1 MAKQELLIINALK
14 NIFPEASW
22 SWAIPALRR
31 SPLIWGKLESEGFPQ
46 ILVQE
51 IGSEPTDW
59 TPGRIGAAVL
69 NREYSDMV
77 NWPINSFSDLPA
89 ELRNQVHQTYQDY
102 ENSKDQIL
110 SLGDAFQLSLAL
122 LGEKNSGKTWKEI
135 IGQLSPQNGWLF
147 PLTCLFDLVEDQSEF
162 VQILKPDPGM
172 QVLLSRPLSPAAR
185 VELLSSVLLTMDA
198 ASLEEWIKALNKEV
212 PDLGPKV
219 AQILLAKQKLEP
231 SSIQESVTFS
241 LLNQL
246 AGNPETALELLKEA
260 ADKNQRL
267 HGKLAANLNKVRAG
281 LQQPQ
286 INDKAWQELT
296 KAISDP
302 EGMDE
307 NVQEI
312 SDIIRSLMDNKY
324 YAAAGDLIS
333 KLQDPLPE
341 HPELITALAEYAL
354 SQNQKTRAG
363 QLALLALEKNGEG
376 KSPPENLSSVLLQ
389 VGNLEECVQ
398 SAQSYLSKHPNHLQ
412 TNLVIAEAFNRLGNH
427 SSAATQAQIAS
438 VLNPQDIPLH
448 RKLAGYQEQAE
459 YWKDA
464 LETRSNILSK
474 LQSVKE
480 AKSQPEPYLPLKD
493 LLSFAA
499 SAYGAQQPK
508 RAITACNQILEQ
520 DPDNSSAHALKG
532 KSLFS
537 LGKQNEGFAHLNRA
551 VEVSPELEEPWIAL
565 AESLLASKAPDK
577 AIQTLK
583 SGLTAASTHARLL
596 LKLGEIQNNNH
607 NQSKA
612 LETYQNAAV
621 SAETE
626 IVDQKTVYEIQYGLG
641 LSYYKLGHLEQART
655 TFKDLQKQYPANDK
669 ANAIYG
675 KLLLDMNE
683 PRGALPYLAQVVDQD
698 PQQAEPFLQYADA
711 HLRIGANPKAAIGA
725 LGKALL
731 IDPDNEVAVALLGEA
746 QASDGNYQEAISSFQ
761 KAQNSSL
768 KSDPSWS
775 PRISLGLGKTAIQLG
790 QVETAIA
797 SLKEGHEKYPQDLPL
812 TRGLAEA
819 YQTANLTSNAL
830 EVAKHAA
837 KIAPHDPK
845 NLSWIADFTLT
856 LGSPEQGISALKELV
871 RIDPDHHAAYI
882 HLGKAYASAGNEE
895 EASAAFSR
903 ILNFEEIQPEDLLL
917 AGGELIK
924 IGNIETGMKCLT
936 KAVNICEAN
945 PTPSTLLPKIW
956 SRLAAGFEM
965 NSNPKQALELL
976 DQAISADLDQPEW
989 RIQKADLLI
998 GQARFQAAIASLSN
1012 ALDLC
1017 PDDPDLHAKMARVQQ
1032 QISSHEEAFY
1042 HSQEAL
1048 AGFLAESDR
1057 KDKISEARAFAAD
1070 LACATLRIDQ
1080 AEEILSSL
1088 DLNQLKKGGKLL
1100 PAQIHSLC
1108 LAAEIAL
1115 DQNQEVKAAEISN
1128 LLVSQEIDL
1137 PRVIALQSRIINR
1150 QGSLEEARE
1159 SFLQAVEKWHKLA
1172 VGEKSFSTA
1181 VEIAFGKTARE
1192 LHDWE
1197 ESAKHIQHAADLAS
1211 TEKRVV
1217 FELAQ
1222 SYVKRAEARRFSE
1235 TLKAIRHAPDQSAL
1249 SNEVSKSFQ
1258 ECIQALYKLEVDPQ
1272 LVDKLKSRGDAVF
1285 SPNQETAEELKK
1297 IADTPE
1303 ELAVLIAAFRHSRQI
1318 VFASQTALDN
1328 MQNLGK
1334 NAFLD
1339 AQIALALL
1347 KIEPKTAYKAAASAL
1362 EVAKKANPSQV
1373 PLYMVLI
1380 GMAAKHIDD
1389 LISADESI
1397 QKALQIWEDEPR
1409 WHSLAAEITQ
1419 DYTAAVNR
1427 FHKAIELEPEYA
1439 GHFLA
1444 LGKLHLKG
1452 NQPLPAIKSFEKAIS
1467 IKPDFIEA
1475 WIQLSLSKRAIHRLP
1490 EALASINK
1498 ALSLA
1503 PEHKETRK
1511 TAALL
1516 TFENGSYRESEKH
1529 LVSLLGQNPHDT
1541 DLMALFARTLAAQKQ
1556 PDQALRVMDKAI
1568 SLEENNL
1575 DLKLQRAGMIKNIE
1589 GPLAAIDELR
1599 IIGSHHPDQYPL
1611 VLELVST
1618 LAEAG
1623 EVDQAIR
1630 TAQDVLQNEEISH
1643 TREQKAYLHLTTGRM
1658 LRKTGQLDQA
1668 VHHLYKAK
1676 KLIDPNYEA
1685 VLEIGRVHNDRR
1697 QYELALD
1704 QIQKAI
1710 EIAPGEAEGYYQAG
1724 RILKEL
1730 KQFDRAERM
1739 LRKASKLAPH
1749 DLKIHRQ
1756 LGVLVTLNL
1765 VHGEPKK
1772 EVLV

>member
-31 SPLIWGKLESEGFPQ
+31 SAPIWGKLESEGFPQ

-69 NREYSDMV
+69 NREYSDLV

-89 ELRNQVHQTYQDY
+89 ELRNQIHQTYQDY
-102 ENSKDQIL
+102 ENSTDQIL

-122 LGEKNSGKTWKEI
+122 LGEKNSGKTWQEI
-135 IGQLSPQNGWLF
+135 IGQLSPLDGWLF

-162 VQILKPDPGM
+162 IQVLNPDPGM
-172 QVLLSRPLSPAAR
+172 QILLSRPLTPEAR
-185 VELLSSVLLTMDA
+185 VEMLSGILFTMDT
-198 ASLEEWIKALNKEV
+198 ASLEKWIKALNKEV
-212 PDLGPKV
+212 PDLAPKV
-219 AQILLAKQKLEP
+219 AQSLLANQKLEP
-231 SSIQESVTFS
+231 SSVQESVTLS

-246 AGNPETALELLKEA
+246 AGNSEAALKLLKEA
-260 ADKNQRL
+260 AEKNHKL
-267 HGKLAANLNKVRAG
+267 HGKLAANLNKVKAG

-286 INDKAWQELT
+286 VNDKAWQELT
-296 KAISDP
+296 EAISEP

-312 SDIIRSLMDNKY
+312 SDIIRSLLNNKY

-363 QLALLALEKNGEG
+363 QLALLALEKTDGG
-376 KSPPENLSSVLLQ
+376 KSPPKNLSSVLLQ
-389 VGNLEECVQ
+389 VGSLEECIQ

-412 TNLVIAEAFNRLGNH
+412 TNLVFAEALSRLGNH
-427 SSAATQAQIAS
+427 SSAAKQAQIGS
-438 VLNPQDIPLH
+438 ILNPQDISLH

-459 YWKDA
+459 SWKDA

-480 AKSQPEPYLPLKD
+480 AKSQPEPYLPLID
-493 LLSFAA
+493 LLSFA
-499 SAYGAQQPK
+499 SCAYEAGQSK

-520 DPDNSSAHALKG
+520 DPDNSSAHSLKG

-537 LGKQNEGFAHLNRA
+537 QGRQDEGFAHLNQA
-551 VEVSPELEEPWIAL
+551 VEISPELEEPWIAL
-565 AESLLASKAPDK
+565 AASQLASKAPDK

-583 SGLTAASTHARLL
+583 SGAAAASTHAHVL
-596 LKLGEIQNNNH
+596 LKLGEIQNDNH
-607 NQSKA
+607 HQSKA
-612 LETYQNAAV
+612 LETFKNAAA

-626 IVDQKTVYEIQYGLG
+626 DVDQKTLYDIQYGLG
-641 LSYYKLGHLEQART
+641 LSYYKLGHLKQART
-655 TFKDLQKQYPANDK
+655 TFKDLQKQYPANGK

-675 KLLLDMNE
+675 KLMLDMNE
-683 PRGALPYLAQVVDQD
+683 PRGALPYLARVVDED
-698 PQQAEPFLQYADA
+698 PQQAEPYLQYADA
-711 HLRIGANPKAAIGA
+711 HLRIGANPKAAAAA
-725 LGKALL
+725 LGKALS
-731 IDPDNEVAVALLGEA
+731 IDPKNEIAFALLGEA
-746 QASDGNYQEAISSFQ
+746 HASEGNYQEAISSFQ
-761 KAQNSSL
+761 KAQNTSL
-768 KSDPSWS
+768 NSDPSWA
-775 PRISLGLGKTAIQLG
+775 PRISLGLGKTAVQLG

-797 SLKEGHEKYPQDLPL
+797 SLKEGHEKFPQNLPL
-812 TRGLAEA
+812 THGLAEA
-819 YQTANLTSNAL
+819 YQTANLTPNAL
-830 EVAKHAA
+830 ETAKHAA
-837 KIAPHDPK
+837 EIAPHDPE

-871 RIDPDHHAAYI
+871 RIDPDHHSAYI
-882 HLGKAYASAGNEE
+882 LLGKAYSSAGNKE
-895 EASAAFSR
+895 EAAVTFSK

-917 AGGELIK
+917 VGDELTK
-924 IGNIETGMKCLT
+924 IGDFDTGMKCLT

-945 PTPSTLLPKIW
+945 PTPSPLLPKIW

-998 GQARFQAAIASLSN
+998 GQDRFQAAIASLSN
-1012 ALDLC
+1012 ALDLS

-1032 QISSHEEAFY
+1032 QVSSHEEAFY

-1057 KDKISEARAFAAD
+1057 KEKLAEARAYAAD
-1070 LACATLRIDQ
+1070 LACAVLRIDQ

-1088 DLNQLKKGGKLL
+1088 DLNQPGKYGKLL

-1108 LAAEIAL
+1108 LAGEIAL
-1115 DQNQEVKAAEISN
+1115 DHNQEVKAAEISN
-1128 LLVSQEIDL
+1128 LLVSQEIYL
-1137 PRVIALQSRIINR
+1137 PRAIALQSRIINR
-1150 QGSLEEARE
+1150 QGNLEKARE
-1159 SFLQAVEKWHKLA
+1159 GFVQAVEKWHKLA
-1172 VGEKSFSTA
+1172 GGEKSFSTA
-1181 VEIAFGKTARE
+1181 VEIAFGKTAQE
-1192 LHDWE
+1192 LHLWD

-1211 TEKRVV
+1211 TEKRVI
-1217 FELAQ
+1217 FELAR
-1222 SYVKRAEARRFSE
+1222 SYITRAEARRFAE
-1235 TLKAIRHAPDQSAL
+1235 ALKAIRHAPDQSAL

-1258 ECIQALYKLEVDPQ
+1258 ECIQALYQQEVDSQ
-1272 LVDKLKSRGDAVF
+1272 LIDKLKARGDAVF
-1285 SPNQETAEELKK
+1285 SPNQENAEELKK
-1297 IADTPE
+1297 TAKTPK
-1303 ELAVLIAAFRHSRQI
+1303 ELAALIAAFRHCRQK

-1328 MQNLGK
+1328 LQDLGK
-1334 NAFLD
+1334 NAILD

-1347 KIEPKTAYKAAASAL
+1347 KTKPETAYKAAASAL
-1362 EVAKKANPSQV
+1362 EVAKRANHSQI
-1373 PLYMVLI
+1373 PLFMVLL
-1380 GMAAKHIDD
+1380 GMAAKQVDD
-1389 LISADESI
+1389 LVSAEESI

-1409 WHSLAAEITQ
+1409 WYALAAEMTL
-1419 DYTAAVNR
+1419 DYPTAVN
-1427 FHKAIELEPEYA
+1427 HYYQAIELEPEYA
-1439 GHFLA
+1439 THFLA

-1452 NQPLPAIKSFEKAIS
+1452 KQPLPAIKSFEKALS
-1467 IKPDFIEA
+1467 IKPDFIDA

-1490 EALASINK
+1490 EALATINK

-1511 TAALL
+1511 TAALI

-1529 LVSLLGQNPHDT
+1529 LVSLLGQDPHDT

-1556 PDQALRVMDKAI
+1556 PDQALRIMDKAI
-1568 SLEENNL
+1568 SLEENDL
-1575 DLKLQRAGMIKNIE
+1575 DLKLQRAGMIKKIE

-1618 LAEAG
+1618 LSEAG
-1623 EVDQAIR
+1623 EVDQAVR
-1630 TAQDVLQNEEISH
+1630 TAQDVLKNEEIGH
-1643 TREQKAYLHLTTGRM
+1643 TREQKAHLHLITGRM
-1658 LRKTGQLDQA
+1658 LRKAGQLDQA
-1668 VHHLYKAK
+1668 VHHLHKAK

-1685 VLEIGRVHNDRR
+1685 VLELGRVHNDRR

-1704 QIQKAI
+1704 QVQKAI
-1710 EIAPGEAEGYYQAG
+1710 EIAPGESEGYYQAG

-1730 KQFDRAERM
+1730 KLYERAERM

-1765 VHGEPKK
+1765 VHGEPRK

>member
-31 SPLIWGKLESEGFPQ
+31 AAPIWAKLESEGFPQ

-51 IGSEPTDW
+51 ISSEPTDW

-69 NREYSDMV
+69 NREYSDLV

-102 ENSKDQIL
+102 ENSTDQIL

-122 LGEKNSGKTWKEI
+122 LGEKNSGKTWQEI
-135 IGQLSPQNGWLF
+135 IGQLSPQDGWLF
-147 PLTCLFDLVEDQSEF
+147 PLTCLFDLVEDQSEL
-162 VQILKPDPGM
+162 VQALNPDPGM
-172 QVLLSRPLSPAAR
+172 QIMLSRPLTPEAM
-185 VELLSSVLLTMDA
+185 VEMLSGILFTMDA
-198 ASLEEWIKALNKEV
+198 ANLEKWIKALNKEV

-219 AQILLAKQKLEP
+219 ARTLLVKQNPEP
-231 SSIQESVTFS
+231 SSIQESVTLS

-246 AGNPETALELLKEA
+246 AGNSEAALKLLKEA
-260 ADKNQRL
+260 ADQNQKL
-267 HGKLAANLNKVRAG
+267 HGKLAANLNKVKAG

-286 INDKAWQELT
+286 VNDKAWQELT
-296 KAISDP
+296 KAISEP
-302 EGMDE
+302 EGMAE

-312 SDIIRSLMDNKY
+312 SDIIRSLLDNKY

-363 QLALLALEKNGEG
+363 QLALLALEKTDGG

-389 VGNLEECVQ
+389 VGNLEECIQ

-412 TNLVIAEAFNRLGNH
+412 TNLVFAEALSRLGNH
-427 SSAATQAQIAS
+427 SSAAKQAQIGS
-438 VLNPQDIPLH
+438 MLNPQDISLH

-459 YWKDA
+459 SWKDA

-474 LQSVKE
+474 LQSAKE
-480 AKSQPEPYLPLKD
+480 AKSQPEPYLPLGD

-499 SAYGAQQPK
+499 CAYQAGQPK

-520 DPDNSSAHALKG
+520 DPANSSAHSLKG
-532 KSLFS
+532 KSLYS
-537 LGKQNEGFAHLNRA
+537 QGKQDEGFAHLNRA
-551 VEVSPELEEPWIAL
+551 VEISPELEEPWVAL
-565 AESLLASKAPDK
+565 AATLLASKAPDK

-583 SGLTAASTHARLL
+583 SGVTAASTHARVL
-596 LKLGEIQNNNH
+596 LKLGEIQSNNH
-607 NQSKA
+607 QSKA
-612 LETYQNAAV
+612 LETFQNAAA

-626 IVDQKTVYEIQYGLG
+626 DVDQKTLYDIQYGLG
-641 LSYYKLGHLEQART
+641 LSYYKLGHLKQART
-655 TFKDLQKQYPANDK
+655 TFKDLQKRYPANGK

-675 KLLLDMNE
+675 KLMLDMDE
-683 PRGALPYLAQVVDQD
+683 PRGALPYLARVVDLD
-698 PQQAEPFLQYADA
+698 PQQAEPYLQYADA
-711 HLRIGANPKAAIGA
+711 HLRIGANPKAAASA
-725 LGKALL
+725 LGKALS
-731 IDPDNEVAVALLGEA
+731 IDPENEIAFALLGEA
-746 QASDGNYQEAISSFQ
+746 QAAEGNYQEAISSFQ
-761 KAQNSSL
+761 KAQNTSL

-775 PRISLGLGKTAIQLG
+775 PRISLGLGKTAIRLG

-797 SLKEGHEKYPQDLPL
+797 SLKEEHEKYPQNLPL

-819 YQTANLTSNAL
+819 YQTANLTPNAL
-830 EVAKHAA
+830 ETAKHAA

-845 NLSWIADFTLT
+845 NLSWIAEFTLA

-871 RIDPDHHAAYI
+871 RIDPGHHAAYI
-882 HLGKAYASAGNEE
+882 LLGKAYALAGNEE
-895 EASAAFSR
+895 EAAATFSK
-903 ILNFEEIQPEDLLL
+903 ILNFEEIQPEDLFL
-917 AGGELIK
+917 AGDELIT
-924 IGNIETGMKCLT
+924 IGDFDTGMKCLT

-945 PTPSTLLPKIW
+945 PTPSPLLPKIW
-956 SRLAAGFEM
+956 SRMAAGLEM

-976 DQAISADLDQPEW
+976 DQAISADLDQPDW

-998 GQARFQAAIASLSN
+998 GQDRFQAAIASLSN
-1012 ALDLC
+1012 ALDLS

-1057 KDKISEARAFAAD
+1057 KEKIAEARAFAAD

-1080 AEEILSSL
+1080 AEKILSSL
-1088 DLNQLKKGGKLL
+1088 DLNQLRKDGKLL

-1108 LAAEIAL
+1108 LTAEIAL
-1115 DQNQEVKAAEISN
+1115 DYNQEVKAAEISN
-1128 LLVSQEIDL
+1128 LIVSQEIDF
-1137 PRVIALQSRIINR
+1137 PRAIALQARIINR
-1150 QGSLEEARE
+1150 QGNLEKARE
-1159 SFLQAVEKWHKLA
+1159 GFIQAVEKWHKLA
-1172 VGEKSFSTA
+1172 GREKSFSTA
-1181 VEIAFGKTARE
+1181 VEIAFGKTAQE
-1192 LHDWE
+1192 LHQWD
-1197 ESAKHIQHAADLAS
+1197 ESAKHIQHAADLTS
-1211 TEKRVV
+1211 TEKRVI

-1222 SYVKRAEARRFSE
+1222 SYVTRAEARRFSE
-1235 TLKAIRHAPDQSAL
+1235 ALKAIRHAPDQSAL

-1258 ECIQALYKLEVDPQ
+1258 ECIQALNQLEVDPQ
-1272 LVDKLKSRGDAVF
+1272 LVGKLKARGDAVF
-1285 SPNQETAEELKK
+1285 SPNQENAEELKK
-1297 IADTPE
+1297 SAKTPQ
-1303 ELAVLIAAFRHSRQI
+1303 ELAALIAAFRHSRQK
-1318 VFASQTALDN
+1318 VFASQTAEDN
-1328 MQNLGK
+1328 LQDLGK
-1334 NAFLD
+1334 NSILD

-1347 KIEPKTAYKAAASAL
+1347 KIKPEKAYKAAASAL
-1362 EVAKKANPSQV
+1362 EVAKRANHSQV
-1373 PLYMVLI
+1373 PLFMVLL
-1380 GMAAKHIDD
+1380 GLAAKQVDD
-1389 LISADESI
+1389 LISAEESI

-1409 WHSLAAEITQ
+1409 WYALAAEMTL
-1419 DYTAAVNR
+1419 DYPTAVNQY
-1427 FHKAIELEPEYA
+1427 HQAIELEPEYA

-1452 NQPLPAIKSFEKAIS
+1452 KQPLPAIKSFEKALS
-1467 IKPDFIEA
+1467 IKPDFIDA

-1511 TAALL
+1511 TAALI

-1529 LVSLLGQNPHDT
+1529 LVSLLGQDPHDT

-1568 SLEENNL
+1568 SLEENDL

-1618 LAEAG
+1618 LSEAG
-1623 EVDQAIR
+1623 EVDQAVR
-1630 TAQDVLQNEEISH
+1630 TAQDVLKNEEIGH
-1643 TREQKAYLHLTTGRM
+1643 TREQKAHLHLITGRM

-1668 VHHLYKAK
+1668 VHHLHKAK

-1685 VLEIGRVHNDRR
+1685 VLELGRVHNDRR
-1697 QYELALD
+1697 QHELALD
-1704 QIQKAI
+1704 QIEKAI
-1710 EIAPGEAEGYYQAG
+1710 KIAPGEPEGYYQAG

-1730 KQFDRAERM
+1730 KLYERAERM

>member
-14 NIFPEASW
+14 TIFPEASW

-31 SPLIWGKLESEGFPQ
+31 AGPIWGKLESEGFSQ

-69 NREYSDMV
+69 NREYSDLV

-102 ENSKDQIL
+102 ENSTDQIL
-110 SLGDAFQLSLAL
+110 SLSDAFQLSLAL
-122 LGEKNSGKTWKEI
+122 LGEKNSGKTWQEI
-135 IGQLSPQNGWLF
+135 IGQLSPQDGWLF

-162 VQILKPDPGM
+162 VQALNPELGT
-172 QVLLSRPLSPAAR
+172 QVLLSRPLSPEAQ
-185 VELLSSVLLTMDA
+185 VEMLSGVLFTMDA
-198 ASLEEWIKALNKEV
+198 ASLENWIKALNKED
-212 PDLGPKV
+212 PDLGAKV
-219 AQILLAKQKLEP
+219 AQTLLVKGKLEP
-231 SSIQESVTFS
+231 SSIQESVTLS

-246 AGNPETALELLKEA
+246 AGNSEAALKLLKEA
-260 ADKNQRL
+260 ADQNQKL

-286 INDKAWQELT
+286 VNDKAWQELT
-296 KAISDP
+296 KAISEP
-302 EGMDE
+302 EGMEE
-307 NVQEI
+307 NVQEV
-312 SDIIRSLMDNKY
+312 SDIIRSLLDNKY

-363 QLALLALEKNGEG
+363 QLALLALEKNDGG

-389 VGNLEECVQ
+389 VGNLEESVQ
-398 SAQSYLSKHPNHLQ
+398 SAQLYLSKHPNHLQ
-412 TNLVIAEAFNRLGNH
+412 TNLVLAEAFSRLGNH
-427 SSAATQAQIAS
+427 SSAAKQAQIAS
-438 VLNPQDIPLH
+438 LLNPQNISLH

-459 YWKDA
+459 TWKDA

-474 LQSVKE
+474 LQSGKE
-480 AKSQPEPYLPLKD
+480 AKSQPEPYLPLID

-499 SAYGAQQPK
+499 CAYEAGQSK
-508 RAITACNQILEQ
+508 RAVTACNQILEQ
-520 DPDNSSAHALKG
+520 DPDNSSAHSLKG

-537 LGKQNEGFAHLNRA
+537 LGKQDEGFAHLNQA
-551 VEVSPELEEPWIAL
+551 VEVSPQLEEPWIAL
-565 AESLLASKAPDK
+565 AASLLESKAPDK

-583 SGLTAASTHARLL
+583 SGVTAASTHARVL
-596 LKLGEIQNNNH
+596 LKLGEIQNDNH
-607 NQSKA
+607 HQSEA
-612 LETYQNAAV
+612 LETFQNAAA

-626 IVDQKTVYEIQYGLG
+626 DVDQKTVYDIHYGLG
-641 LSYYKLGHLEQART
+641 FSYYKLGHLKQART
-655 TFKDLQKQYPANDK
+655 TFKDLQKRYPANGK

-675 KLLLDMNE
+675 KLLLDMDE
-683 PRGALPYLAQVVDQD
+683 PRGALPYLARVVDQD
-698 PQQAEPFLQYADA
+698 PQQAEPYLQYADA
-711 HLRIGANPKAAIGA
+711 HLRIGANPKAAAGA
-725 LGKALL
+725 LEKALS
-731 IDPDNEVAVALLGEA
+731 IDPENEIAFALLGEA
-746 QASDGNYQEAISSFQ
+746 QAAEGEYQEAISSFQ
-761 KAQNSSL
+761 KAQNTSL

-790 QVETAIA
+790 QIETAIA
-797 SLKEGHEKYPQDLPL
+797 SLKEGHEKYPQNLPL

-819 YQTANLTSNAL
+819 YQSVNLTPNAL
-830 EVAKHAA
+830 EAAKHAA
-837 KIAPHDPK
+837 EIAPHDPE

-882 HLGKAYASAGNEE
+882 HLGKAYASAGNDE
-895 EASAAFSR
+895 EAAATLSK

-917 AGGELIK
+917 AGDELIK
-924 IGNIETGMKCLT
+924 IGNFDTGMKCLT

-945 PTPSTLLPKIW
+945 PTPSPLLPKIW

-998 GQARFQAAIASLSN
+998 GQDRFQAAIASLSN
-1012 ALDLC
+1012 ALDLS

-1032 QISSHEEAFY
+1032 QVSSDEEAFY

-1048 AGFLAESDR
+1048 AGFLAESER
-1057 KDKISEARAFAAD
+1057 KEKIAEARAYAAD

-1080 AEEILSSL
+1080 AEEILSDL
-1088 DLNQLKKGGKLL
+1088 DLDQLRKGGKLL
-1100 PAQIHSLC
+1100 SAQIHSLC

-1115 DQNQEVKAAEISN
+1115 DHNQEVKAAEISN
-1128 LLVSQEIDL
+1128 LLVSKEIDF
-1137 PRVIALQSRIINR
+1137 PRVIALQARIINR
-1150 QGSLEEARE
+1150 QGNLEKARE
-1159 SFLQAVEKWHKLA
+1159 SFVQAVEKWHKLA
-1172 VGEKSFSTA
+1172 GGEKSFSTA
-1181 VEIAFGKTARE
+1181 VEIAFGKTAQE
-1192 LHDWE
+1192 LHLWD
-1197 ESAKHIQHAADLAS
+1197 ESAKHIQHAADLTS
-1211 TEKRVV
+1211 SEKRVI

-1222 SYVKRAEARRFSE
+1222 SYVTRAEARRFSE
-1235 TLKAIRHAPDQSAL
+1235 ALKAIRHAPDQSAL

-1258 ECIQALYKLEVDPQ
+1258 ECIQALYQQEVDPQ
-1272 LVDKLKSRGDAVF
+1272 LVSKLKARGDAVF
-1285 SPNQETAEELKK
+1285 SPNQENAEELKK
-1297 IADTPE
+1297 TAETPE
-1303 ELAVLIAAFRHSRQI
+1303 ELAALIASFRHSRQK

-1328 MQNLGK
+1328 LQDLGK
-1334 NAFLD
+1334 NAILD

-1347 KIEPKTAYKAAASAL
+1347 NIKPETAYKAAASAL
-1362 EVAKKANPSQV
+1362 EVAKRANHSQV
-1373 PLYMVLI
+1373 PLFMALL
-1380 GMAAKHIDD
+1380 GLAAKHIDD
-1389 LISADESI
+1389 LISAEESI

-1409 WHSLAAEITQ
+1409 WYALAAEMTL
-1419 DYTAAVNR
+1419 DYGAAVNR
-1427 FHKAIELEPEYA
+1427 YHQAIELEPEYA

-1452 NQPLPAIKSFEKAIS
+1452 KQPLPAIKAFEKALS
-1467 IKPDFIEA
+1467 IKPDFIDA
-1475 WIQLSLSKRAIHRLP
+1475 WIQLSLSKRVIHRLP

-1511 TAALL
+1511 TAALI

-1529 LVSLLGQNPHDT
+1529 LVSLLGQDPHDT

-1556 PDQALRVMDKAI
+1556 PDQALRVIDKAI
-1568 SLEENNL
+1568 SLEENDL

-1623 EVDQAIR
+1623 EVDQAVR
-1630 TAQDVLQNEEISH
+1630 TAQDVLNNEEIGH
-1643 TREQKAYLHLTTGRM
+1643 TREQKAHLHLTTGRM

-1668 VHHLYKAK
+1668 VHHLHKAK
-1676 KLIDPNYEA
+1676 SLIDPNYEA
-1685 VLEIGRVHNDRR
+1685 VLELGRVHNDRR

-1710 EIAPGEAEGYYQAG
+1710 EIAPGEPEGYYQAG

-1730 KQFDRAERM
+1730 KQYERAERM

-1772 EVLV
+1772 EVRV

>member
-14 NIFPEASW
+14 TIFPEASW

-31 SPLIWGKLESEGFPQ
+31 AAPIWVNLESEGFSQ

-69 NREYSDMV
+69 NREYSDLV

-102 ENSKDQIL
+102 EDSTDQIL

-122 LGEKNSGKTWKEI
+122 LGEKNSGKTWQEI
-135 IGQLSPQNGWLF
+135 IGELSPQDGWLF
-147 PLTCLFDLVEDQSEF
+147 PLTCLFDLIEDQSEF
-162 VQILKPDPGM
+162 VQVLNPELGM
-172 QVLLSRPLSPAAR
+172 QVLLSRPLTPADR
-185 VELLSSVLLTMDA
+185 VEMLSGILFTMDA
-198 ASLEEWIKALNKEV
+198 ASLEKWIKALNKEV

-219 AQILLAKQKLEP
+219 AQTLLAKQKLEP
-231 SSIQESVTFS
+231 SSVQESVTLS

-246 AGNPETALELLKEA
+246 AGNSEAALKLLKEA
-260 ADKNQRL
+260 SDKNQKL
-267 HGKLAANLNKVRAG
+267 HGKLAANLNKVTAG

-286 INDKAWQELT
+286 VNDKAWQELT
-296 KAISDP
+296 KAISEP

-312 SDIIRSLMDNKY
+312 SDIIRSLLDNKY

-363 QLALLALEKNGEG
+363 QLALLALEKTDEG

-389 VGNLEECVQ
+389 VGNLEDCIQ

-412 TNLVIAEAFNRLGNH
+412 TNLVIAEALSRLGNH
-427 SSAATQAQIAS
+427 SSAAKQAQIAS
-438 VLNPQDIPLH
+438 MLNPHDISLH
-448 RKLAGYQEQAE
+448 RKLAKYQEQAE
-459 YWKDA
+459 SWKDA

-480 AKSQPEPYLPLKD
+480 AKSHPEPYLPLKD
-493 LLSFAA
+493 LLSFAGCA
-499 SAYGAQQPK
+499 HEAQQSK
-508 RAITACNQILEQ
+508 RAVTACNQILEQ
-520 DPDNSSAHALKG
+520 DPDNSSAHSLKG
-532 KSLFS
+532 KALFY
-537 LGKQNEGFAHLNRA
+537 LGKQDEGFAHLNRA

-565 AESLLASKAPDK
+565 AASLLASKAPDK

-583 SGLTAASTHARLL
+583 SGVTAASTHARLL

-607 NQSKA
+607 HQSKA
-612 LETYQNAAV
+612 LETFQKAAA

-626 IVDQKTVYEIQYGLG
+626 DVDQKTVYDIQYGLG
-641 LSYYKLGHLEQART
+641 LSYYKLGHLKQART
-655 TFKDLQKQYPANDK
+655 TFKDLQKQFPANGK

-675 KLLLDMNE
+675 KLLLDMDE
-683 PRGALPYLAQVVDQD
+683 PRGALPYLARVVDQD
-698 PQQAEPFLQYADA
+698 PQLAEPYLQYADA
-711 HLRIGANPKAAIGA
+711 HLRIGANPKAAAGA
-725 LGKALL
+725 LEKALL
-731 IDPDNEVAVALLGEA
+731 IDPENEIAFALLGEA
-746 QASDGNYQEAISSFQ
+746 QASEGDYQEAIGSFQ
-761 KAQNSSL
+761 KAQNTSL

-775 PRISLGLGKTAIQLG
+775 PRISLGLGNTAIQLG

-797 SLKEGHEKYPQDLPL
+797 SLKEGHEKYPQNLPL

-819 YQTANLTSNAL
+819 YQTANLTPNAL
-830 EVAKHAA
+830 EAAKHAA
-837 KIAPHDPK
+837 EIAPHDPE

-871 RIDPDHHAAYI
+871 RIDPDNHAAHI

-895 EASAAFSR
+895 KAAEALSG

-917 AGGELIK
+917 AGDELIK
-924 IGNIETGMKCLT
+924 IGDFDTGMKCLT

-945 PTPSTLLPKIW
+945 PTPSPLLPKIW

-998 GQARFQAAIASLSN
+998 GQDRFQAAIASLSN

-1017 PDDPDLHAKMARVQQ
+1017 PDDPDLHTKMARVQQ
-1032 QISSHEEAFY
+1032 QVSSDEEAFY

-1048 AGFLAESDR
+1048 TGFLAESDR
-1057 KDKISEARAFAAD
+1057 KDKLAEARAFAAD

-1088 DLNQLKKGGKLL
+1088 DLNQLRKGGKLL

-1108 LAAEIAL
+1108 LSAEIAL
-1115 DQNQEVKAAEISN
+1115 DHNQEVKAAEISN
-1128 LLVSQEIDL
+1128 LLVSQEIEL
-1137 PRVIALQSRIINR
+1137 PRVIALQARIINR
-1150 QGSLEEARE
+1150 QGNLEKSRE
-1159 SFLQAVEKWHKLA
+1159 SFVQAVEKWHKLA
-1172 VGEKSFSTA
+1172 GGEKSFSTA
-1181 VEIAFGKTARE
+1181 VEIAFGKTAQE
-1192 LHDWE
+1192 LHHWD

-1211 TEKRVV
+1211 TEKRTI
-1217 FELAQ
+1217 FELAR
-1222 SYVKRAEARRFSE
+1222 SYVTRAEARRFSE
-1235 TLKAIRHAPDQSAL
+1235 ALKAICHAPDQNAL
-1249 SNEVSKSFQ
+1249 SSEVSKSFQ
-1258 ECIQALYKLEVDPQ
+1258 ECIQVLNQLEVDPH
-1272 LVDKLKSRGDAVF
+1272 LVGKLRARGDAVF
-1285 SPNQETAEELKK
+1285 SPNQENAEELKK
-1297 IADTPE
+1297 TAETPE
-1303 ELAVLIAAFRHSRQI
+1303 ELAALIAAFRHSRQK

-1328 MQNLGK
+1328 LQDLGK
-1334 NAFLD
+1334 NAILD

-1347 KIEPKTAYKAAASAL
+1347 KIKPETAYKAASSAL
-1362 EVAKKANPSQV
+1362 EVAKRANHSQV
-1373 PLYMVLI
+1373 PLFMVLL
-1380 GMAAKHIDD
+1380 GLAAKHIDD
-1389 LISADESI
+1389 LISAEESI

-1409 WHSLAAEITQ
+1409 WYALAAEMTL
-1419 DYTAAVNR
+1419 DYGAAVNWY
-1427 FHKAIELEPEYA
+1427 HQAIELEPEYA

-1452 NQPLPAIKSFEKAIS
+1452 KQPLPAIKSFEKALT
-1467 IKPDFIEA
+1467 IKPDFIDA

-1511 TAALL
+1511 TAALI

-1529 LVSLLGQNPHDT
+1529 LVSLLGQDPHDT

-1556 PDQALRVMDKAI
+1556 PDQALRVIDKAI
-1568 SLEENNL
+1568 SLEEDSL

-1623 EVDQAIR
+1623 EVDQAVR
-1630 TAQDVLQNEEISH
+1630 TAQDVLKNEEIGH
-1643 TREQKAYLHLTTGRM
+1643 TREQKAHLHLITGRM

-1668 VHHLYKAK
+1668 VHHLHKAK
-1676 KLIDPNYEA
+1676 KFIDPNYEA
-1685 VLEIGRVHNDRR
+1685 VLELGRVHNDRR

-1710 EIAPGEAEGYYQAG
+1710 EIAPGEPEGYYQAG

-1730 KQFDRAERM
+1730 KLYERAERM

-1765 VHGEPKK
+1765 VHGEPRK

>member
-31 SPLIWGKLESEGFPQ
+31 SAPIWGKLESEGFPQ

-69 NREYSDMV
+69 NREYSDLV

-89 ELRNQVHQTYQDY
+89 ELRTQIHQTYQDY
-102 ENSKDQIL
+102 ENSTDQIL

-122 LGEKNSGKTWKEI
+122 LGEKNSGKTWQEI
-135 IGQLSPQNGWLF
+135 IGQLSPLDGWLF

-162 VQILKPDPGM
+162 IQVLDPDLGM
-172 QVLLSRPLSPAAR
+172 HILLSRPLTPEAR
-185 VELLSSVLLTMDA
+185 VEMLSGILFTMDTA
-198 ASLEEWIKALNKEV
+198 NLEKWIKALNKEV
-212 PDLGPKV
+212 PDLAPKV
-219 AQILLAKQKLEP
+219 AQSLLANQKLDP
-231 SSIQESVTFS
+231 SSVQESVTLS

-246 AGNPETALELLKEA
+246 TGNSEAALKLLKEA
-260 ADKNQRL
+260 SEKNQKL
-267 HGKLAANLNKVRAG
+267 HGKLAANLNKVKAG

-286 INDKAWQELT
+286 VNDKAWQELT
-296 KAISDP
+296 EAISEP

-312 SDIIRSLMDNKY
+312 SDIIRSLLDNKY

-363 QLALLALEKNGEG
+363 QLALLALEKTAEG
-376 KSPPENLSSVLLQ
+376 KSHPENLSSVLLQ
-389 VGNLEECVQ
+389 VGSLEECIQ

-412 TNLVIAEAFNRLGNH
+412 TNLVFAEALSRLGNH
-427 SSAATQAQIAS
+427 SSAAKQAQIGS
-438 VLNPQDIPLH
+438 ILNPQDISLH
-448 RKLAGYQEQAE
+448 RKLAEYQEQAE
-459 YWKDA
+459 SWKDA

-480 AKSQPEPYLPLKD
+480 AKSQPEPYLPLID

-499 SAYGAQQPK
+499 CAYEAGQPK

-520 DPDNSSAHALKG
+520 DPDNSSAHSLKG

-537 LGKQNEGFAHLNRA
+537 QGKQDEGFAHLNQA

-565 AESLLASKAPDK
+565 AASQLASKAPDK

-583 SGLTAASTHARLL
+583 SGAAAASTHARVL

-607 NQSKA
+607 QSKA
-612 LETYQNAAV
+612 LETFKNAAA

-626 IVDQKTVYEIQYGLG
+626 GVDQKTFYDIQYGLG
-641 LSYYKLGHLEQART
+641 LSYYKLGHLKQART
-655 TFKDLQKQYPANDK
+655 TFKDLQKRYPANGK
-669 ANAIYG
+669 ANAVYG
-675 KLLLDMNE
+675 KLMLDMNE
-683 PRGALPYLAQVVDQD
+683 PRGALPYLARVVDED
-698 PQQAEPFLQYADA
+698 PQQAEPYLQYADA
-711 HLRIGANPKAAIGA
+711 HLRIGANPQAAAAA
-725 LGKALL
+725 LGKALS
-731 IDPDNEVAVALLGEA
+731 IDPENEIAFALLGEA
-746 QASDGNYQEAISSFQ
+746 HASEGNYQEAISSFQ
-761 KAQNSSL
+761 KAQNTSL
-768 KSDPSWS
+768 NSDPSWS
-775 PRISLGLGKTAIQLG
+775 PRISLGLGKTAVQLG

-797 SLKEGHEKYPQDLPL
+797 SLKEGHEKYPQNLPL
-812 TRGLAEA
+812 THGLAEA
-819 YQTANLTSNAL
+819 YQTANLTPNAL
-830 EVAKHAA
+830 ETAKHAA
-837 KIAPHDPK
+837 EIAPHDPE

-882 HLGKAYASAGNEE
+882 LLGKAYSSAGNEE
-895 EASAAFSR
+895 EAVATFSKF
-903 ILNFEEIQPEDLLL
+903 LTFEEIQPEDLLL
-917 AGGELIK
+917 AGDELIK
-924 IGNIETGMKCLT
+924 IGDFDTSMKCLT
-936 KAVNICEAN
+936 TAVNICEAN
-945 PTPSTLLPKIW
+945 PTPSPLLPKIW

-998 GQARFQAAIASLSN
+998 GQDRFQAAIASLSN
-1012 ALDLC
+1012 ALDLS

-1032 QISSHEEAFY
+1032 QVSSHEEAFY

-1057 KDKISEARAFAAD
+1057 KEKLAEARAYAAD
-1070 LACATLRIDQ
+1070 LASATLRIDQ

-1088 DLNQLKKGGKLL
+1088 DLNQLGKNGKLL
-1100 PAQIHSLC
+1100 PDQIHSLC

-1115 DQNQEVKAAEISN
+1115 DHNQEVKAAEISN
-1128 LLVSQEIDL
+1128 LLVSKEIDL
-1137 PRVIALQSRIINR
+1137 PRALALQSRIINR
-1150 QGSLEEARE
+1150 QGNLEKARE
-1159 SFLQAVEKWHKLA
+1159 GFVQAVEKWHKLA
-1172 VGEKSFSTA
+1172 GEEKSFSTA
-1181 VEIAFGKTARE
+1181 VEITFGKTAQE
-1192 LHDWE
+1192 LHRWD

-1211 TEKRVV
+1211 TEKRVI
-1217 FELAQ
+1217 FELAR
-1222 SYVKRAEARRFSE
+1222 SYVTRAEARRFAE
-1235 TLKAIRHAPDQSAL
+1235 ALKAIRHAPDQSAL

-1258 ECIQALYKLEVDPQ
+1258 ECIQALYQQEVDSK
-1272 LVDKLKSRGDAVF
+1272 LIDKLKARGNAVF
-1285 SPNQETAEELKK
+1285 SPNQENAEELKRT
-1297 IADTPE
+1297 AETPE
-1303 ELAVLIAAFRHSRQI
+1303 ETAALIAAFRHSRQK

-1328 MQNLGK
+1328 LQDLGK
-1334 NAFLD
+1334 NAILD

-1347 KIEPKTAYKAAASAL
+1347 KTKPETAYKAAASAL
-1362 EVAKKANPSQV
+1362 EVAKRANHSQI
-1373 PLYMVLI
+1373 PLFMVLL
-1380 GMAAKHIDD
+1380 GLAAKHIDD
-1389 LISADESI
+1389 LVSAEESI

-1409 WHSLAAEITQ
+1409 WYALAAEMTL
-1419 DYTAAVNR
+1419 DYPSAVN
-1427 FHKAIELEPEYA
+1427 HYYQAIELEPEYA
-1439 GHFLA
+1439 THFLA

-1452 NQPLPAIKSFEKAIS
+1452 NQPLPAIKSFEKALS
-1467 IKPDFIEA
+1467 IKPDFIDA
-1475 WIQLSLSKRAIHRLP
+1475 WIQLSLSKRVIHRLP
-1490 EALASINK
+1490 EALATINK

-1511 TAALL
+1511 TAALI

-1529 LVSLLGQNPHDT
+1529 LVSLLGQDPHDT

-1568 SLEENNL
+1568 SLEENDL
-1575 DLKLQRAGMIKNIE
+1575 DLKLQRAGMIKKIE

-1618 LAEAG
+1618 LSEAG
-1623 EVDQAIR
+1623 EVDQAVR
-1630 TAQDVLQNEEISH
+1630 TAQDVLKNEEIGH
-1643 TREQKAYLHLTTGRM
+1643 TREQKAHLHLITGRM
-1658 LRKTGQLDQA
+1658 LRKSGQLDQA
-1668 VHHLYKAK
+1668 VHHLHKAK
-1676 KLIDPNYEA
+1676 KLINPNYEA
-1685 VLEIGRVHNDRR
+1685 VLELGRVHNDRR

-1704 QIQKAI
+1704 QVQKAI
-1710 EIAPGEAEGYYQAG
+1710 EIAPGESEGYYQAG

-1730 KQFDRAERM
+1730 KSYERAERM

-1765 VHGEPKK
+1765 VHGEPRK